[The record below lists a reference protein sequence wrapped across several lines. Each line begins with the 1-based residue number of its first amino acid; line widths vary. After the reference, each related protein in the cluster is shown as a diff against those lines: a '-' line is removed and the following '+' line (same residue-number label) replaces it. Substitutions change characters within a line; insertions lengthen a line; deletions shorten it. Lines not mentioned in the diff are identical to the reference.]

1 MSSHQDASYKM
12 EMANVKLA
20 EREEPE
26 SKRVKLMDEAES
38 SQSLMDDHAKAMKN
52 AGFSLSAIEEMRNRA
67 EEDSNS
73 QALDQQLRHFQVL
86 DEVGSNSDD
95 DEEDNGSENGDGA
108 VSSQQNGD
116 DDDAGDESS
125 ELDLDDE
132 EIEHLLDENLPDD
145 LKGSKKPKYEERFK
159 TVLEEKRHNHFEV
172 LPEGWVQVTHNSGM
186 PLYLHKK
193 TRVISTT
200 RPYFLGTG
208 SARKHAIPVG
218 SIPCLNYR
226 RALAEEA
233 EAEQR
238 KAQEIT
244 SQEEAATDVVSS
256 TVSSSKC
263 PFGFSAS
270 SNLDDIS
277 SMTSPP
283 APPLPTQQPSATEV
297 EGEQNSLP
305 SSNNGNTN
313 ENESSST
320 TTADANSSIGNT
332 VDTNSNVNKD
342 KLRSLVPA
350 AKIVT
355 VNENIQK
362 ESLTPDQF
370 NQYCQKIFK
379 FRVIRVLRFRS
390 WNARRKFT
398 KNRKNLKNIQRPTLP
413 DGTKLI
419 KFPVLVPGDG
429 KSNPRAR
436 REWIMNPSGKS
447 FVCILHE
454 YVQHALKKQPT
465 YEFKELENAATP
477 YAATVSINDLKYGTG
492 YGTSK
497 RQAKS
502 EAARETLEILIPEM
516 KDKITGVKQDKSA
529 VAKSNQKDL
538 SVFDDIRIEDPR
550 VTEFCNKTTEPT
562 PHAILL
568 TCLQRN
574 YGLGDDVQIN
584 YEINR
589 THSKKNEFTMTVGK
603 HTAKVLCKNKREGKQ
618 LASQAILQIL
628 HPHIKTW
635 GSLLRLYGNNSI
647 KTFKEKKQEEQE
659 ITVLQSKAAINQ
671 PNYAILDKLRMEM
684 LKLSEK
690 NKSVL
695 CKGTFIPP
703 SDVDLPSSS
712 GSNLNNVEL

>member
-1 MSSHQDASYKM
+1 METNELSNKKPSASSSS
-12 EMANVKLA
+12 MAG
-20 EREEPE
+20 PE
-26 SKRVKLMDEAES
+26 SKKIKFETSPVE
-38 SQSLMDDHAKAMKN
+38 DHAKAMKV
-52 AGFSLSAIEEMRNRA
+52 AGFSLSAIEEMRSRA
-67 EEDSNS
+67 DEDSNS
-73 QALDQQLRHFQVL
+73 QSLDQQLRHFQVL

-95 DEEDNGSENGDGA
+95 EEEYNGSELGDDA
-108 VSSQQNGD
+108 SRQNGED
-116 DDDAGDESS
+116 DGGDESS

-159 TVLEEKRHNHFEV
+159 TVLEEKRINHFEV

-193 TRVISTT
+193 TRVITT
-200 RPYFLGTG
+200 ARPYFLGTG

-226 RALAEEA
+226 RALDEEA
-233 EAEQR
+233 ETERR
-238 KAQEIT
+238 KAQA
-244 SQEEAATDVVSS
+244 AATENEVNQ
-256 TVSSSKC
+256 TEVSSS
-263 PFGFSAS
+263 
-270 SNLDDIS
+270 
-277 SMTSPP
+277 
-283 APPLPTQQPSATEV
+283 E
-297 EGEQNSLP
+297 
-305 SSNNGNTN
+305 SSNNNPTNNKTSTALSRCPLGYTANTYSNNDGNSSTQAT
-313 ENESSST
+313 SSSQST
-320 TTADANSSIGNT
+320 LTNTQLEQNGLPSNKENSSDNT
-332 VDTNSNVNKD
+332 SSNSTNPVDKD

-370 NQYCQKIFK
+370 NQYCQKLFK

-447 FVCILHE
+447 YVCILHE

-550 VTEFCNKTTEPT
+550 VTEFCNKTTEPS

-574 YGLGDDVQIN
+574 FGLGEDVQIN

-589 THSKKNEFTMTVGK
+589 THNKKNEFTMTVGK

-671 PNYAILDKLRMEM
+671 PNHAILEKLRSEM

-690 NKSVL
+690 NKLVQS
-695 CKGTFIPP
+695 KGTFIPP